1 MGFNR
6 LVSGASRL
14 LPFSVK
20 DTSFQSRSIC
30 HVILPELRSTF
41 HSLLDHILQSRIMFA
56 IYLVP
61 VCEALQRRPVLN
73 ILFPLQYLCDH
84 GVSEDDGYHHA

>member
-1 MGFNR
+1 MGFNH
-6 LVSGASRL
+6 LVSDAFRL

-20 DTSFQSRSIC
+20 DTSFQSRSIR
-30 HVILPELRSTF
+30 HVILPEMRRTF
-41 HSLLDHILQSRIMFA
+41 HSLLDHILQSKTMFA

-61 VCEALQRRPVLN
+61 VCKALQRRPALN

-84 GVSEDDGYHHA
+84 GVSEDDRYHQA